1 MVYRVD
7 CCDAEL
13 EGRRDGVRQRI
24 QPCSPITTGVGQYRD
39 KESNVGWGARSAARL
54 RACYHTIYAY
64 RMIWPSGN
72 GRCLVA
78 SPKIAANCGAYDRA
92 VVLPRTLALNRRRAP
107 FHCEYVISA
116 PYRHLRE
123 QLMSAP
129 KTWLITGVAGFIGS
143 NILAELLTLGQRVVG
158 LDNFSTGYR
167 SNLDEV
173 LAGPFPGAA
182 QLRMIEGDIREL
194 ETCRTACEGA
204 DYVLHHAALGSVPWS
219 MDDPLRTNAV
229 NVDGFVNM
237 LVAAKDAGIK
247 RFVYASSSA
256 VYGDTPDHPQL
267 EDRLG
272 RPLSPYAATK
282 ATNETYALAFQ
293 MSYGLQSIGLR
304 YFNVFG
310 RRQDPAGAYA
320 AVIPRWIASLLR
332 GERCRIFGD
341 GETTRDFCYV
351 ANVVQANLLAATV
364 EDSNA
369 TGQAYNVACAESV
382 SLNRLFAMMRDR
394 LALSNP
400 EFSRAVPQYDPFRPG
415 DIRFSCA
422 SIEKVQRMLLFSPT
436 HDVAQGL
443 AEALGWYVERAR
455 AAAERSVTIPHHASG
470 SASPLPRFGGAPL
483 TLTTP

>member
-1 MVYRVD
+1 
-7 CCDAEL
+7 
-13 EGRRDGVRQRI
+13 
-24 QPCSPITTGVGQYRD
+24 
-39 KESNVGWGARSAARL
+39 
-54 RACYHTIYAY
+54 
-64 RMIWPSGN
+64 
-72 GRCLVA
+72 
-78 SPKIAANCGAYDRA
+78 
-92 VVLPRTLALNRRRAP
+92 
-107 FHCEYVISA
+107 VISA
-116 PYRHLRE
+116 PHRFLRE
-123 QLMSAP
+123 RLTSAP
-129 KTWLITGVAGFIGS
+129 KTWLVTGVAGFIGC
-143 NILAELLTLGQRVVG
+143 NLLGELLSLGQSVVG
-158 LDNFSTGYR
+158 IDNFSTGHR
-167 SNLDEV
+167 SNLDDV
-173 LAGPFPGAA
+173 LAGAINPGG
-182 QLRMIEGDIREL
+182 QFRLIEGDIRDL
-194 ETCRTACEGA
+194 ETCRAACESV

-310 RRQDPAGAYA
+310 RRQDPSGAYA

-364 EDSNA
+364 DDVSA

-382 SLNRLFAMMRDR
+382 SLNQLFHMIRDR
-394 LALSNP
+394 LALCDP
-400 EFSRAVPQYDPFRPG
+400 QYSRAVPHYDPFRPG

-422 SIEKVQRMLLFSPT
+422 SIEKARRMLSFSPT
-436 HDVAQGL
+436 HDAAQGL
-443 AEALGWYVERAR
+443 AEALDWYVERAR
-455 AAAERSVTIPHHASG
+455 ESAQESVMTPHHANGNAAHS
-470 SASPLPRFGGAPL
+470 PRFDSAPL
-483 TLTTP
+483 TLASP